1 MKFMH
6 NVSAK
11 WSLSAILNVALIF
24 AFCTLFGQAV
34 IAQSAPIGVQDRPL
48 ANLQLSQHLSQ
59 HQNLQTKPQ
68 AYQLLAQAAQSAVPS
83 PAAAPSLGP
92 IPVQMTTPTLGP
104 AADSAVKE
112 WLRNMHDAAMRKR
125 SYIGTVVVS
134 SQQGMSSAKI
144 WHACDGVQ
152 QMERVESLTGA
163 PRSSFR
169 RGDQILT
176 LHPETK
182 TARSEKRD
190 ALGAFPDLLKP
201 GANQIPEFYAVK
213 NQIAERMAG
222 LDADVVQL
230 VPKDPL
236 RFGYRIWTDKKTQLV
251 LKLQTLDA
259 SGSVLEQAAFTEVQ
273 LDAPVKIDRLAQK
286 MAAATEGYKI
296 ETVEIAKTT
305 AAAEGWLLK
314 TAVPGFKPLSCF
326 KRAKFDNAAASAS
339 PTMQWI
345 FSDGLATVSL
355 FVEDFDKTRH
365 LHEGAASSGATH
377 TLLKRMDG
385 YWLTAVG
392 EVPAGTLKQFA
403 SALERKK

>member
-1 MKFMH
+1 MKNAVFLFSLVVLVCSQL
-6 NVSAK
+6 VSRA
-11 WSLSAILNVALIF
+11 SAQNAPVPAAPATGLAAHSATSPTPNNALSN
-24 AFCTLFGQAV
+24 
-34 IAQSAPIGVQDRPL
+34 API
-48 ANLQLSQHLSQ
+48 
-59 HQNLQTKPQ
+59 
-68 AYQLLAQAAQSAVPS
+68 AA
-83 PAAAPSLGP
+83 SLP
-92 IPVQMTTPTLGP
+92 
-104 AADSAVKE
+104 DSDVKE
-112 WLRNMHDAAMRKR
+112 WLRSMHEAAMRRR

-144 WHACDGVQ
+144 WHTCDGVQ
-152 QMERVESLTGA
+152 QMERIESLTGA

-169 RGDQILT
+169 RGDQMLT
-176 LHPETK
+176 FHPDTK

-201 GANQIPEFYAVK
+201 GASQIPEFYAVK
-213 NQIAERMAG
+213 TQSPERMAG
-222 LDADVVQL
+222 LDAHVVQL
-230 VPKDPL
+230 LPKDPL
-236 RFGYRIWTDKKTQLV
+236 RFGYRIWTDKKSQLV

-259 SGSVLEQAAFTEVQ
+259 SGAVLEQAAFTEVQ
-273 LDAPVKIDRLAQK
+273 LDAPVKMEKLAQ
-286 MAAATEGYKI
+286 MMAATEGYKI

-305 AAAEGWLLK
+305 AAAEGWVLK
-314 TAVPGFKPLSCF
+314 TAVPGFKPMSCF
-326 KRAKFDNAAASAS
+326 KRAKLNSGVTAS

-355 FVEDFDKTRH
+355 FVEDYDKARH

-377 TLLKRMDG
+377 TLLKRMDN

>member
-1 MKFMH
+1 MREYMKYLH
-6 NVSAK
+6 NVSVI
-11 WSLSAILNVALIF
+11 WSYIAMKNIVFTVTAASALLLTSVQ
-24 AFCTLFGQAV
+24 FGAPAA
-34 IAQSAPIGVQDRPL
+34 AQSAPNSAL
-48 ANLQLSQHLSQ
+48 ANV
-59 HQNLQTKPQ
+59 
-68 AYQLLAQAAQSAVPS
+68 AAN
-83 PAAAPSLGP
+83 AATAA
-92 IPVQMTTPTLGP
+92 TTPAPAMATSAATLP
-104 AADSAVKE
+104 DSAVKE
-112 WLRNMHDAAMRKR
+112 WLRSMHEAAMRKR

-134 SQQGMSSAKI
+134 SQQGISSAKI

-152 QMERVESLTGA
+152 QMERIESLTGA

-169 RGDQILT
+169 KGDQMLT
-176 LHPETK
+176 FHPDTK
-182 TARSEKRD
+182 TARAEKRD
-190 ALGAFPDLLKP
+190 ALGAFPGLLKP

-213 NQIAERMAG
+213 AQGAERMAG

-230 VPKDPL
+230 LPKDPL
-236 RFGYRIWTDKKTQLV
+236 RFGYRVWTDKKSQLV

-259 SGSVLEQAAFTEVQ
+259 SGAVLEQAAFTEVQ
-273 LDAPVKIDRLAQK
+273 LDAPVKMEKLAQK
-286 MAAATEGYKI
+286 MAATEGYKI
-296 ETVEIAKTT
+296 ETVEMTKTT

-314 TAVPGFKPLSCF
+314 SAVPGFKPMSCF

-377 TLLKRMDG
+377 TLLRRMDA

-392 EVPAGTLKQFA
+392 EVPAATLKQFA
-403 SALERKK
+403 AALERKK